1 MNTEMEVMAE
11 IVKMKKLLTTTAEE
25 HNFDFQHPSVL
36 HLSHQ
41 LDLLIIKSMKN
52 QVNNSSYSLN
62 SRANS
67 NSGMSM
73 YEWLMQ
79 FSLSSFELS
88 LSQSKAVLHFLE
100 FATDLQQQIRTTGHY
115 PIQKASSLRY
125 FQSVSKFRGF
135 LTPYR

>member
-1 MNTEMEVMAE
+1 MNTELEVMAE
-11 IVKMKKLLTTTAEE
+11 IEKMKKLLTTTAEE
-25 HNFDFQHPSVL
+25 HNFDLQHPSVL

-52 QVNNSSYSLN
+52 QDNNSSYSFD

-67 NSGMSM
+67 GMNM

-79 FSLSSFELS
+79 ISSSSFELS
-88 LSQSKAVLHFLE
+88 LSQSKAALHFIE
-100 FATDLQQQIRTTGHY
+100 FVTDLQQQIKTTGHY
-115 PIQKASSLRY
+115 PIRKNSSLRY
-125 FQSVSKFRGF
+125 FHGVSKFMGF